1 MTAVRT
7 PANSV
12 AGDLIAGGRGAPTVS
27 SPFIGPSSLLYV
39 LTGCLL
45 TYCWENLKVC

>member
-12 AGDLIAGGRGAPTVS
+12 AGDLIAGGGAPTVAIHRPVL
-27 SPFIGPSSLLYV
+27 PFIRVDRLPANILLGEPLSV
-39 LTGCLL
+39 L
-45 TYCWENLKVC
+45 K